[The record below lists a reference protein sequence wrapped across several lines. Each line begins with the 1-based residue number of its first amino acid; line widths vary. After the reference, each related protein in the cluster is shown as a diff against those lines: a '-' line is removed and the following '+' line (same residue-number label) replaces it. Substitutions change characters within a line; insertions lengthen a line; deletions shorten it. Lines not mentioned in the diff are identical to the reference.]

1 MKRLRRRIVASDS
14 PLAHECI
21 LSPND
26 LVDLLK
32 MIPELQGCNI
42 SIEDSPTGSIVIL
55 VGDMAFEV
63 SDVSQPIV

>member
-1 MKRLRRRIVASDS
+1 MIRLRRRIVASS
-14 PLAHECI
+14 NPLAEECI

-32 MIPELQGCNI
+32 MIPELQGYNI
-42 SIEDSPTGSIVIL
+42 SIEDSPTGSIVIF

-63 SDVSQPIV
+63 SDNATIV